1 MTFRRDAR
9 LDTSQVRDR
18 RGMSAG
24 KGVAAGGEE
33 VVVAL
38 GFAARTGPVP
48 AEHVRPD
55 AGHG

>member
-24 KGVAAGGEE
+24 KGVAAGGGLLGI
-33 VVVAL
+33 VAVLLTLFL
-38 GFAARTGPVP
+38 GGTRRRSLR
-48 AEHVRPD
+48 H
-55 AGHG
+55 